1 MAVPDVAG
9 KWRGAVSTI
18 TLGKTSAD
26 GGTRTCTL
34 TVGGATSVPYTGA
47 DEARGARPLVAID
60 VLDAPP
66 EDWPDVLMQP
76 YQDVLG
82 DPGAWAKKAV
92 DVYGADLVCLSLEGV
107 HPDRGDRS
115 AAHAV
120 EAVQKVL
127 GAVGV
132 PVIVWGCGND
142 AKDNEVMPKV
152 SEAAK
157 GENCL
162 LGTVSKDN
170 YKTLTA
176 MAMADGHS
184 LIAEAPLDINIA
196 KQVNILVQDMGFPL
210 DRVVMYQTTGALGY
224 GLEYAYSIQ
233 ERERVAAL
241 DGDHMMAMPVICDV
255 GRESW
260 RAKEAKGSDDDFP
273 EWGAQAKRG
282 PMWEAVTAT
291 ALLHSGADI
300 LRMRHPDAVAAV
312 KQFIGEIYGGSA

>member
-1 MAVPDVAG
+1 MAVPDVTE
-9 KWRGAVSTI
+9 KWRGAVNAM
-18 TLGKTSAD
+18 TLGKTSAE
-26 GGTRTCTL
+26 GGTRTS
-34 TVGGATSVPYTGA
+34 TVTMGGAVSVPYTATG
-47 DEARGARPLVAID
+47 DARGRKPVVAID
-60 VLDAPP
+60 VLDSAPEEWP
-66 EDWPDVLMQP
+66 EVLLEPYKDVV
-76 YQDVLG
+76 D
-82 DPGAWAKKAV
+82 DPAAWAKKAV
-92 DVYGADLVCLSLEGV
+92 DEYGADLVCLVLDGV
-107 HPDRGDRS
+107 HPDRGDRP
-115 AAHAV
+115 AEHAV
-120 EAVQKVL
+120 EAVKKVL

-162 LGTVSKDN
+162 LGTVSKDS

-176 MAMADGHS
+176 VAMADGHN

-260 RAKEAKGSDDDFP
+260 RAKEAKGTDDDFAQ
-273 EWGAQAKRG
+273 WGAQTKRG

-291 ALLHSGADI
+291 SLLHSGADI

-312 KQFIGEIYGGSA
+312 KQFVDQLYA

>member
-1 MAVPDVAG
+1 MAIPDVAG
-9 KWRGAVSTI
+9 KWRGAVNTM

-26 GGTRTCTL
+26 GGTRTGTV
-34 TVGGATSVPYTGA
+34 TVGGAKSVPYTTT
-47 DEARGARPLVAID
+47 DQTRGARPVVAID
-60 VLDAPP
+60 VLDSPP
-66 EDWPDVLMQP
+66 EDWPDVLLDP
-76 YQDVLG
+76 YKDVVG

-92 DVYGADLVCLSLEGV
+92 EQYGADLICLTLEGV
-107 HPDRGDRS
+107 HPDRGDRP
-115 AAHAV
+115 AEHAV
-120 EAVQKVL
+120 DAVKKVL

-142 AKDNEVMPKV
+142 AKDNAVMPKV

-162 LGTVSKDN
+162 LGTVSKDS

-176 MAMADGHS
+176 VAMADGHN

-196 KQVNILVQDMGFPL
+196 KQVNILLQDMGFPL

-241 DGDHMMAMPVICDV
+241 DGDQMMAMPVICDV

-260 RAKEAKGSDDDFP
+260 RAKEAKGSDADFA
-273 EWGAQAKRG
+273 EWGPQAQRG

-291 ALLHSGADI
+291 ALLHSGADV
-300 LRMRHPDAVAAV
+300 LRMRHPDAVVAV
-312 KQFIGEIYGGSA
+312 KQFIDQIHGT